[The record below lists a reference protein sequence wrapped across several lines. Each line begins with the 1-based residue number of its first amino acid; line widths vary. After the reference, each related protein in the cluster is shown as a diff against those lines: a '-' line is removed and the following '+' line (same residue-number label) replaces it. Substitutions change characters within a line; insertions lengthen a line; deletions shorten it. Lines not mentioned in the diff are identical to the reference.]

1 MILQDI
7 INVISCTFF
16 AIQPLREYNS
26 HERNFVIKYG
36 LCFFGID
43 AIVFNSNPEFLLHHI
58 IISSALVINLFNPI
72 PIPLYYAYCNTE
84 WSTILLT
91 LMPYISNPSYKKIC
105 QLMFAVLFFKFRIYD
120 WYYLFHTEPIPTVY
134 ILPLVSMYS
143 LNLYWWVLICKKMCK
158 PLKNGVYHILNHTIV
173 SYTMLMNAGIII
185 YITAYDYNLVKL
197 TSLFSGITSYLYH
210 NEIAKYHNGI
220 VTNNS
225 KWILLDVVAFHWCH
239 VEYIRHMYPEWFY
252 ISSGLHLLNLLYL
265 YKYSPNNIS
274 NYSMVALLV
283 DNIYRVWY
291 YPSIDIYTMV
301 LLLGYIHVLNPMYD
315 LSFVATH
322 GVLSWYIVVSTSQLL
337 NIK

>member
-1 MILQDI
+1 
-7 INVISCTFF
+7 
-16 AIQPLREYNS
+16 
-26 HERNFVIKYG
+26 
-36 LCFFGID
+36 
-43 AIVFNSNPEFLLHHI
+43 
-58 IISSALVINLFNPI
+58 
-72 PIPLYYAYCNTE
+72 
-84 WSTILLT
+84 
-91 LMPYISNPSYKKIC
+91 
-105 QLMFAVLFFKFRIYD
+105 
-120 WYYLFHTEPIPTVY
+120 
-134 ILPLVSMYS
+134 
-143 LNLYWWVLICKKMCK
+143 
-158 PLKNGVYHILNHTIV
+158 
-173 SYTMLMNAGIII
+173 MNAGIII

-225 KWILLDVVAFHWCH
+225 NWILLDVVAFHWCH

-322 GVLSWYIVVSTSQLL
+322 GVLAWYIFDSTSQLL